1 MELDEDAFGQL
12 HRQFYRQLCY
22 YTEQITGNSPIAE
35 DIASDSFIKLL
46 QKRHSFSSLAKLKSF
61 LFTVAHNA
69 ALDYLKA
76 EKRHQSSHELISRT
90 ADTAEPPQELHR
102 IRAEVLNAV
111 FQEIEALP
119 SQCREVIR
127 LSFIEGLSVS
137 EIADRMNIAYKT
149 VLNQKTRGLGLL
161 RTALVR
167 KSVHPLLLAICVPF
181 LFGK

>member
-1 MELDEDAFGQL
+1 MELDEEAFGQL
-12 HRQFYRQLCY
+12 HRQFYRQLCF
-22 YTEQITGNSPIAE
+22 YTEQITGSAPISE
-35 DIASDSFIKLL
+35 DIASETFIKLL
-46 QKRHSFSSLAKLKSF
+46 HKRHAFSSLAKLKSF

-76 EKRHQSSHELISRT
+76 RKRHQSSHEQISRESET
-90 ADTAEPPQELHR
+90 LEPPHELHR

-111 FQEIEALP
+111 FEEIEALP
-119 SQCREVIR
+119 TQCREVIR
-127 LSFIEGLSVS
+127 LSFIEGMTVG

-149 VLNQKTRGLGLL
+149 VLNQKTRGIGML

-167 KSVHPLLLAICVPF
+167 KSVHPLLLAICAPL